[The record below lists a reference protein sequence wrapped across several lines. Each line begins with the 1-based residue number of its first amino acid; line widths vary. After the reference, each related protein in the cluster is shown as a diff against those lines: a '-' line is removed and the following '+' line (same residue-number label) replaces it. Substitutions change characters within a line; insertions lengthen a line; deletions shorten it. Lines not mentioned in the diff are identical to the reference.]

1 MDQENEHTK
10 KLAAARGKLVDERRT
25 VADALGKPYKKGH
38 TENMRAAFVLV
49 QNSIEAVDRALADE
63 RNMAGS
69 KPVTAGPVIVTAPR
83 VPPYER

>member
-49 QNSIEAVDRALADE
+49 QNSIEAVDRALARRTE
-63 RNMAGS
+63 HGWIKARHSGS
-69 KPVTAGPVIVTAPR
+69 GNS
-83 VPPYER
+83 